1 MSACFVFSLGV
12 RVALVSKNNN
22 DHTSRDTIGD
32 HQTIRD
38 IRHLLKIALL
48 SVVFVLSVVSGNIS
62 LRYIPVSFNQA
73 ISATTPLFTA
83 ILSYVIL
90 HKRETIETY
99 IMLIPVTAGVVIA
112 SENEPMFNS
121 YGFVA
126 CITATFMRAL
136 KSVLQG
142 LILADEKDKLDPFSL
157 LLFMSPIAFTI
168 LVLAC
173 SMMESNAF
181 EVMSAKMMMSSSTKI
196 VSFEVTL
203 FLNCILAFLVNLS
216 NFMVTKSTSP
226 LTLQV
231 LGNAKSVLAVV
242 ISVMLFH
249 NPVSAIGMI
258 GYCVSLLGIY
268 LYSDAKS
275 RSSGSNNF
283 SLARVVGTI
292 FFKLTDDKDKD
303 DDEDCERNL
312 RRGYENVKIMNE
324 SVNRN
329 THHIL

>member
-1 MSACFVFSLGV
+1 MSACFVCSLGV
-12 RVALVSKNNN
+12 RVALVIKNNN
-22 DHTSRDTIGD
+22 DRTSRDTNDD

-38 IRHLLKIALL
+38 IRHLLKITLL
-48 SVVFVLSVVSGNIS
+48 SVVFVLSVVGGNIS

-90 HKRETIETY
+90 HKKEAIETY
-99 IMLIPVTAGVVIA
+99 IMLIPVTVGVVIA
-112 SENEPMFNS
+112 RENEPMFNS

-142 LILADEKDKLDPFSL
+142 LILADEKNKLDPFSL

-181 EVMSAKMMMSSSTKI
+181 EVMSAKMMMSSSTNI
-196 VSFEVTL
+196 VSFKVTL
-203 FLNCILAFLVNLS
+203 ILNCTLAFLVNLS
-216 NFMVTKSTSP
+216 NFMVTKCTSP

-283 SLARVVGTI
+283 SSARVVETV
-292 FFKLTDDKDKD
+292 FFKLADDKDE

-312 RRGYENVKIMNE
+312 RRGCENVEIMNE

-329 THHIL
+329 TQHIL

>member
-1 MSACFVFSLGV
+1 
-12 RVALVSKNNN
+12 
-22 DHTSRDTIGD
+22 
-32 HQTIRD
+32 
-38 IRHLLKIALL
+38 
-48 SVVFVLSVVSGNIS
+48 
-62 LRYIPVSFNQA
+62 
-73 ISATTPLFTA
+73 
-83 ILSYVIL
+83 
-90 HKRETIETY
+90 
-99 IMLIPVTAGVVIA
+99 
-112 SENEPMFNS
+112 
-121 YGFVA
+121 
-126 CITATFMRAL
+126 MRAL

-142 LILADEKDKLDPFSL
+142 LILADEKNKLDPFSL

-181 EVMSAKMMMSSSTKI
+181 EVMSAKMMMSSSTNI
-196 VSFEVTL
+196 VSFKVTL
-203 FLNCILAFLVNLS
+203 IINCTLAFLVNLS
-216 NFMVTKSTSP
+216 NFMVTKCTSP

-283 SLARVVGTI
+283 SSARVVETV
-292 FFKLTDDKDKD
+292 FFKLADDKDE

-312 RRGYENVKIMNE
+312 RRGCENVEIMNE

-329 THHIL
+329 TQHIL

>member
-1 MSACFVFSLGV
+1 
-12 RVALVSKNNN
+12 
-22 DHTSRDTIGD
+22 
-32 HQTIRD
+32 
-38 IRHLLKIALL
+38 
-48 SVVFVLSVVSGNIS
+48 
-62 LRYIPVSFNQA
+62 
-73 ISATTPLFTA
+73 
-83 ILSYVIL
+83 
-90 HKRETIETY
+90 
-99 IMLIPVTAGVVIA
+99 
-112 SENEPMFNS
+112 
-121 YGFVA
+121 
-126 CITATFMRAL
+126 
-136 KSVLQG
+136 
-142 LILADEKDKLDPFSL
+142 LADEKDKLDPFSL